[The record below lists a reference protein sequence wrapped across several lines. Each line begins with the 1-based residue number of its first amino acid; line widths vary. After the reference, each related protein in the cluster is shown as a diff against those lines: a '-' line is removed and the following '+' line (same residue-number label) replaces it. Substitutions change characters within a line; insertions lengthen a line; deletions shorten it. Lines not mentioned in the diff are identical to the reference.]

1 MNVQF
6 CSQIRHF
13 RNQPNS
19 AGKDRKKDHRKKNAK
34 LKPINFRKQT
44 GLGKPPVV
52 IYLVHF
58 RGLSVVANYANC

>member
-1 MNVQF
+1 MF
-6 CSQIRHF
+6 SFAPKSGISETSQTQLVKIERK
-13 RNQPNS
+13 S
-19 AGKDRKKDHRKKNAK
+19 AEKNAK
-34 LKPINFRKQT
+34 LKPINFRKQA

>member
-13 RNQPNS
+13 RNQLNS
-19 AGKDRKKDHRKKNAK
+19 AVKIERKTIEKNAK

-58 RGLSVVANYANC
+58 RGLSVVPNYANC

>member
-1 MNVQF
+1 MF
-6 CSQIRHF
+6 SFAPKSGILETSQI
-13 RNQPNS
+13 QLV
-19 AGKDRKKDHRKKNAK
+19 KKERKTIEKNAK